1 MLTSFLTNPG
11 QTSMVISPSTSTETF
26 PGREKVKLLVIG
38 SQASVNSIIYSLHN
52 LGFAEVGEWSSI
64 LPAPNPGEVM
74 RILTRHIITN

>member
-11 QTSMVISPSTSTETF
+11 QTATVISPGISTEIF
-26 PGREKVKLLVIG
+26 PGREKVKLLVVG

-52 LGFAEVGEWSSI
+52 LGFAEVSEWSPI
-64 LPAPNPGEVM
+64 QPAPNPGEVM